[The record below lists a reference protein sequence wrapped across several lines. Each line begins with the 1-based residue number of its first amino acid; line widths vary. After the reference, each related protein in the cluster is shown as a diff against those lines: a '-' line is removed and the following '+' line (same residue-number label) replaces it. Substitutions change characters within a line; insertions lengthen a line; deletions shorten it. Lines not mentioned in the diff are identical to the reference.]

1 MSKILRSSNRVNTQ
15 MDISSNQKSKRKI
28 PSKTVKEDK
37 AEIMKDK
44 RKRRHK
50 VEENQQNEIK
60 NENEEQK
67 ENTTLSNNDPIDD
80 MEEPSEYELLRQRN
94 IEQRRLMFQQLD
106 IEQVRL
112 NIFLVN
118 FIMITL
124 FDRRYVMN

>member
-1 MSKILRSSNRVNTQ
+1 